1 MLQRVCER
9 MDTAGARHLA
19 ARIRAGVR
27 VGQLVEVVGNPPPD
41 SLRAGDRGI
50 VRDIDI
56 DGSVVVAWE
65 RGFNLAVYPAA
76 TPIRP
81 AA

>member
-1 MLQRVCER
+1 
-9 MDTAGARHLA
+9 MDAAGARHLA

-27 VGQLVEVVGNPPPD
+27 VGQWVELVGD
-41 SLRAGDRGI
+41 ASSSGLRAGDRGVVHGI
-50 VRDIDI
+50 SE
-56 DGSVVVAWE
+56 DGAVLVQWE
-65 RGFNLAVYPAA
+65 RGFSAEIDPAA

>member
-1 MLQRVCER
+1 
-9 MDTAGARHLA
+9 MDVAGARHLA

-27 VGQLVEVVGNPPPD
+27 IGQWVELVGDASSSG
-41 SLRAGDRGI
+41 LRAGDRGI
-50 VRDIDI
+50 VNAISD
-56 DGSVVVAWE
+56 DGSVTVAWE
-65 RGFNLAVYPAA
+65 RGFSLAIDPLA

>member
-1 MLQRVCER
+1 MIRV
-9 MDTAGARHLA
+9 MDASGARHLA

-27 VGQLVEVVGNPPPD
+27 VGQWVELVGDASTEGLHPGDKGVVHAI
-41 SLRAGDRGI
+41 SA
-50 VRDIDI
+50 
-56 DGSVVVAWE
+56 DGSVTVAWE
-65 RGFNLAVYPAA
+65 RGFSLAIDPMA